1 MKIGIFDSGLGG
13 LFLMKPIVEA
23 LPQYDYIYLGDTAN
37 LPYGDKSPDE
47 VYRLA
52 LASVKYLLQHDCV
65 LVLVMCNTISAEAL
79 RRLQG
84 EGYRALGIIIP
95 TVEEVRGERIGVLA
109 TQGTVNSETYIK
121 EIHKLLPNAHVFQQA
136 APKLVPIIESGK
148 KVSDTLLHEYLEPLL
163 ANNIDTLILG
173 CTHYVVL
180 KDLVRQL
187 VPKNVRIISQ
197 DELIADKV
205 RDYLSS
211 HPEIELALTKNGM
224 REYQVTKLTPNLSNT
239 HHPWFEH
246 FGNVDRSL
254 FRLVVL

>member
-23 LPQYDYIYLGDTAN
+23 LPQYDYLYLGDTAN

-47 VYRLA
+47 VYQFA
-52 LASVKYLLQHDCV
+52 LAGVKYLFEQDCAI
-65 LVLVMCNTISAEAL
+65 VLVMCNTISAEAL

-95 TVEEVRGERIGVLA
+95 TVESVTGNRIGVLA

-136 APKLVPIIESGK
+136 APKLVPMIESGILNIPAYAK
-148 KVSDTLLHEYLEPLL
+148 IVNNYLVPLL
-163 ANNIDTLILG
+163 AHDIDTLILG

-180 KDLVRQL
+180 KDLVRKL
-187 VPKNVRIISQ
+187 VPENIGVISQ

-205 RDYLSS
+205 RNYLSR
-211 HPEIELALTKNGM
+211 HPEIESKLSRSGT
-224 REYQVTKLTPNLSNT
+224 QTFVVTKLTPEFQAQAEK
-239 HHPWFEH
+239 WFEK
-246 FGNVDRSL
+246 SL
-254 FRLVVL
+254 KLEEVKY